1 MTASG
6 LGCGT
11 GVLVYNLSAKSVD
24 SMAKIT
30 QHLTTSVVA
39 TLVLVPVISPMKHR
53 SSLYLGH

>member
-1 MTASG
+1 MAASG
-6 LGCGT
+6 FRCGT

-30 QHLTTSVVA
+30 RHLTTSVVA
-39 TLVLVPVISPMKHR
+39 TLVLVPIMSLMTHH